1 MRRRQTIVEPVF
13 GQMKHDG
20 AFQRWMMWGLEGA
33 QLQWALLCVVHNLKK
48 LLRLWQAGALRLA
61 TG

>member
-1 MRRRQTIVEPVF
+1 MEPVF